1 MDAEVSRVEAVRR
14 TLWGHK
20 VWTIVA
26 VLLLIALVQFVFL
39 GIGFGSGDSGIEG
52 RQITT
57 AP

>member
-14 TLWGHK
+14 TLRAHK
-20 VWTIVA
+20 VWTVVL
-26 VLLLIALVQFVFL
+26 VLLLIALVQFVF

-52 RQITT
+52 GQITT